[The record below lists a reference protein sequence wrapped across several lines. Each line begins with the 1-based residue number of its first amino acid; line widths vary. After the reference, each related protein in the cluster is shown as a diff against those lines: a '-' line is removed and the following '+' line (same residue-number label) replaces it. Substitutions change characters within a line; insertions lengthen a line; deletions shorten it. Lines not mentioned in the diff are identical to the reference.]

1 MQKEDIIHLGNLSRI
16 KLTEAEVETF
26 NQEIEAILEYV
37 SVVKNIA
44 SDAVV
49 SDKKVGAVS
58 NVLREDVVTNE
69 PGTFTDVLLGAMP
82 HRDGKYMS
90 VKKILQ
96 QSQ

>member
-16 KLTEAEVETF
+16 KLSEAEVETF

-44 SDAVV
+44 SDAMV
-49 SDKKVGAVS
+49 SDKKVGAVF

-69 PGTFTDVLLGAMP
+69 PGTFTDVLLEAMP
-82 HRDGKYMS
+82 HRDGQYMS